1 MSAGSVHTVRSPHVL
16 DFVSH
21 SVAQTMRVGQR
32 LGELLRRGDVVAL
45 RGDLGTGK
53 THLIKGIVLG
63 LGSTD
68 TVNSPS
74 FVLIN
79 QYRAGAQHGRM
90 PIYHADLYRI
100 ERLAELHGVGLE
112 EALNGDGVCL
122 IEWADRAEALLP
134 DERLDIHL
142 SHLSET
148 KRVVR
153 FTPHGRRYEELIDTL
168 KKTAFT

>member
-1 MSAGSVHTVRSPHVL
+1 MSVRSVHTVRSPHVL

-32 LGELLRRGDVVAL
+32 LGELLQRGDVVAL
-45 RGDLGTGK
+45 RGDLGAGK
-53 THLIKGIVLG
+53 THLIKGIALG

-68 TVNSPS
+68 MVNSPS

-79 QYRAGAQHGRM
+79 EYRAGVQRGGM

-100 ERLAELHGVGLE
+100 ERLAELQGVGLE
-112 EALNGDGVCL
+112 ELLDNDGVCL

-134 DERLDIHL
+134 DERLDVHL

-148 KRVVR
+148 KRVMR
-153 FTPHGRRYEELIDTL
+153 FTPHGRRYEELVDTL
-168 KKTAFT
+168 KKTSFN